1 MSDLAK
7 CATKVAD
14 TTSTVAVGD
23 EGPATNFIM
32 QSSAVD
38 STEVGT
44 KTSG

>member
-14 TTSTVAVGD
+14 KTSAVAVGD
-23 EGPATNFIM
+23 GVPATNFM

-38 STEVGT
+38 ATEVGT